1 MILPDMALAQQD
13 TGVVDGLGQTKLED
27 LGLEAALQ
35 EVLNLEGVGKHVPFL
50 TVTFR
55 PST

>member
-1 MILPDMALAQQD
+1 MALAQQN

-35 EVLNLEGVGKHVPFL
+35 EVLNLEGVGKHVSFL
-50 TVTFR
+50 TATFR